1 MKGQFMDGWYVETC
15 MKIRYGCIHHNEF
28 ISGVY
33 FCRFI
38 WWRFL
43 FTHGTNV
50 LVFQLKSTMNS
61 TTSNDVI
68 NMKPNCGCCFVMFF
82 SYFLVRNIDTW
93 TVGTAPQYKFPVWK
107 WMLRLR
113 ICAHCSICHIWC
125 FGINMPSMWHHCIFI
140 CCIYLMCSLTRP
152 SDLSILALILEFFQ
166 IPITSG

>member
-1 MKGQFMDGWYVETC
+1 MKGQFMDGWYVVTC
-15 MKIRYGCIHHNEF
+15 MKIRYGCLHHNEF
-28 ISGVY
+28 FSGVY

-50 LVFQLKSTMNS
+50 LVFQWKSTMSS

-68 NMKPNCGCCFVMFF
+68 NVKPNCWCCFVMFF
-82 SYFLVRNIDTW
+82 SYLSVRNIDTW

-125 FGINMPSMWHHCIFI
+125 CGINMTSMWHHRIFI
-140 CCIYLMCSLTRP
+140 CGVYLMCSLTRP
-152 SDLSILALILEFFQ
+152 SALSILAFILE
-166 IPITSG
+166 